1 MLSFLGLRIRPR
13 SCGVGRPICYDCTV
27 DDAEDPSVFVT
38 YHDAQQYPEYLVKN
52 FQGARPRF
60 EGALCL

>member
-1 MLSFLGLRIRPR
+1 MRGRESNAAVP
-13 SCGVGRPICYDCTV
+13 VGYDCTV

-38 YHDAQQYPEYLVKN
+38 YHDKQYPEHLVKN

-60 EGALCL
+60 EDALCL